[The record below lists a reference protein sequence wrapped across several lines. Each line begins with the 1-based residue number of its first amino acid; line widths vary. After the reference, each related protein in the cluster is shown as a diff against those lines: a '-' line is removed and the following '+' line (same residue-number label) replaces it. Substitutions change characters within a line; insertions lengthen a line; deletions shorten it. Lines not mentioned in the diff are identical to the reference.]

1 MNDVVDLTLVRHTAV
16 DVPRGVCY
24 GATDVPLAST
34 FEAEAA
40 VVAARLR
47 DLPPFD
53 RVFTSPLSRCRR
65 LASYCGY
72 PDAEVDAR
80 LAEMDFGEWEMKR
93 YDEISDPRLQLW
105 FDDWLHAAPT
115 GGESF
120 MDQQRRFSSFL
131 HEHASGSRLLVFTH
145 GGILTQA
152 RILCGMPPD
161 EAFRTQPPYGAVIQ
175 CALHDL

>member
-47 DLPPFD
+47 DLSPFD

-72 PDAEVDAR
+72 PDAQVDPR
-80 LAEMDFGEWEMKR
+80 LAEMDFGEWEMRR

-105 FDDWLHAAPT
+105 FDDWLHVAPT

-120 MDQQRRFSSFL
+120 MDQQRRFASFL
-131 HEHASGSRLLVFTH
+131 SEHASDGRLLVFTH

-152 RILCGMPPD
+152 RILCGVPPD

>member
-34 FEAEAA
+34 FGAEAA
-40 VVAARLR
+40 VVSSKLR
-47 DLPPFD
+47 ELAPFD

-65 LASYCGY
+65 LATYCGY

-80 LAEMDFGEWEMKR
+80 LAEMDFGEWEMKC

-105 FDDWLHAAPT
+105 FDDWLHVAPT

-120 MDQQRRFSSFL
+120 MDQQRRFVSFL
-131 HEHASGSRLLVFTH
+131 RDHAADGRLLLFTH

-152 RILCGMPPD
+152 RVLSGVTAE
-161 EAFRTQPPYGAVIQ
+161 EAFRTQPPFGSVIQ
-175 CALHDL
+175 CTIHDS